1 MAASLRPLF
10 TENFAAN
17 LDSIR
22 LFLEPEGRLAFR
34 RLINRLFQDIVP
46 TLCRFPQSGR
56 LFLAH
61 AVQSME
67 AQALVDRL
75 KALLKADDDMREFVV
90 DDYLILYLV
99 RQNRVIFLAI
109 KHHRQLSFDLR
120 RLWI

>member
-1 MAASLRPLF
+1 MAARLRPLF
-10 TENFAAN
+10 TENFAVN

-46 TLCRFPQSGR
+46 ALCRFPRSGR

-61 AVQSME
+61 AVRSVE
-67 AQALVDRL
+67 ARALVDRL
-75 KALLKADDDMREFVV
+75 RALLKADDDLREFVL

-99 RQNRVIFLAI
+99 RQNRIVFLAI

-120 RLWI
+120 RLWA